1 MLSQKYPSILKS
13 IHPSSVRTSKE
24 KKKFS
29 SPTQHQ
35 QTNKQTRWWK
45 KKKVTTNPTQPNPT
59 QPNSTQPNPTQP
71 SYQKDT
77 TTLIVHIYL
86 YLLWHREN

>member
-24 KKKFS
+24 KKNLAV
-29 SPTQHQ
+29 QHNINK
-35 QTNKQTRWWK
+35 QTNKPDGGK
-45 KKKVTTNPTQPNPT
+45 KKKVTTNP
-59 QPNSTQPNPTQP
+59 TQPNPTQP

>member
-24 KKKFS
+24 KKKNLAV
-29 SPTQHQ
+29 QHNTTS
-35 QTNKQTRWWK
+35 TNKPDGGK
-45 KKKVTTNPTQPNPT
+45 KKKLQPIQPNPI
-59 QPNSTQPNPTQP
+59 QPNPTQPNPTQP

>member
-24 KKKFS
+24 KKNLAV
-29 SPTQHQ
+29 QHNINK
-35 QTNKQTRWWK
+35 QTNKPDGGK
-45 KKKVTTNPTQPNPT
+45 KLQPI
-59 QPNSTQPNPTQP
+59 QP
-71 SYQKDT
+71 SFQKDT

>member
-1 MLSQKYPSILKS
+1 MDIITQSYAFSKVS
-13 IHPSSVRTSKE
+13 IHPLLVQVR
-24 KKKFS
+24 KKKNLVV
-29 SPTQHQ
+29 QHNINK

-45 KKKVTTNPTQPNPT
+45 KKKVTTNP
-59 QPNSTQPNPTQP
+59 TQPNPTQP

>member
-45 KKKVTTNPTQPNPT
+45 KKKLQPIQPNPI
-59 QPNSTQPNPTQP
+59 QPNPTQPNPTQP

>member
-45 KKKVTTNPTQPNPT
+45 KKKLQPI
-59 QPNSTQPNPTQP
+59 QP
-71 SYQKDT
+71 SFQKDT

>member
-1 MLSQKYPSILKS
+1 MDIITQSYAFSKVS
-13 IHPSSVRTSKE
+13 IHPLFVQVR
-24 KKKFS
+24 KKKNLAV
-29 SPTQHQ
+29 QHNINK
-35 QTNKQTRWWK
+35 QTNKPDGGK
-45 KKKVTTNPTQPNPT
+45 KKKLQPIQPNPI
-59 QPNSTQPNPTQP
+59 QPNPTQPNPTQP

>member
-1 MLSQKYPSILKS
+1 MDIITQSYAFSKVS
-13 IHPSSVRTSKE
+13 IHPLLVQVRK

-45 KKKVTTNPTQPNPT
+45 KKKVTTNPTQPNHL
-59 QPNSTQPNPTQP
+59 S
-71 SYQKDT
+71 KK
-77 TTLIVHIYL
+77 I
-86 YLLWHREN
+86 LLH

>member
-24 KKKFS
+24 KKKKFS

-45 KKKVTTNPTQPNPT
+45 KKKFTTNPTP
-59 QPNSTQPNPTQP
+59 PNPTQP

>member
-1 MLSQKYPSILKS
+1 MDIITQSYAFSKVS
-13 IHPSSVRTSKE
+13 IHPLLVQVRK

-45 KKKVTTNPTQPNPT
+45 KKKLQ
-59 QPNSTQPNPTQP
+59 PTQP
-71 SYQKDT
+71 SFQKDT

>member
-1 MLSQKYPSILKS
+1 MDIITQSYAFSKVS
-13 IHPSSVRTSKE
+13 IHPLFVQVRK

-45 KKKVTTNPTQPNPT
+45 KKKLQPI
-59 QPNSTQPNPTQP
+59 QP
-71 SYQKDT
+71 SFQKDT

-86 YLLWHREN
+86 YLLWHQEN